1 MGGEGGVA
9 EGVAEGSRQDA
20 AKEAEKALVAKEATQ
35 ACEGVRRSS
44 PSRCEGSPSRCEG
57 SPSRCEGSPSRCEGA
72 PPLGVRRRSSP
83 SRWDCGWL
91 DGWTSPTAG
100 GGQGRG
106 SVCISATSC
115 TQTSSA
121 AGPGQAS
128 RMSTE
133 MGECV
138 HAQHGFILAT
148 VRFMQC
154 RVRRERARTRTLY

>member
-35 ACEGVRRSS
+35 ACEGVRR
-44 PSRCEGSPSRCEG
+44 RGEGTPPLG
-57 SPSRCEGSPSRCEGA
+57 VKA
-72 PPLGVRRRSSP
+72 PPLGVKARRRSSP

-121 AGPGQAS
+121 AGQGQAS